1 MHPSA
6 ARIIE
11 LYEHHAH
18 AWDADRGRGLF
29 ERDWLERFRAVMAPL
44 AAVLDLGCGAGEPL
58 ARYLIEQGH
67 AVTGVDGAPS
77 LIRLCEGRFPDQK
90 WIVADMR
97 ELDLGVRFGGILAWN
112 SFFHLTPKDQ
122 RAMFAIFRAHAAP
135 GAALMFTS
143 GPAHGEAIGSF
154 RGEPLYHASLDA
166 DVYTALLGAHG
177 FEVVAHTAEDATCGG
192 HTVWLAQFA
201 GGAARPQATPGER
214 SSTLGRDRA

>member
-1 MHPSA
+1 MHSSA
-6 ARIIE
+6 ARIIA

-29 ERDWLERFRAVMAPL
+29 ERGWLDRFRELMPAGAS
-44 AAVLDLGCGAGEPL
+44 VLDLGCGMGEPM

-77 LIRLCEGRFPDQK
+77 LIRLCEARFPDHR
-90 WIVADMR
+90 WSVADMR
-97 ELDLGVRFGGILAWN
+97 HLDLGVQFDGILAWN
-112 SFFHLTPKDQ
+112 SFFHLTAEDQ

-143 GPAHGEAIGSF
+143 GPAHGEAIGSY

-166 DVYTALLGAHG
+166 DAYAALLGAHG

-201 GGAARPQATPGER
+201 GGGAEATGNA
-214 SSTLGRDRA
+214 G